1 VPIPDPEPVG
11 ARGLQEEPAERGKE
25 HRSVHQALDRG
36 RAMLQRWG
44 RTS

>member
-1 VPIPDPEPVG
+1 VPIPGTEPVG
-11 ARGLQEEPAERGKE
+11 AKGLQEPAERGKE
-25 HRSVHQALDRG
+25 DKSVHQALDRG